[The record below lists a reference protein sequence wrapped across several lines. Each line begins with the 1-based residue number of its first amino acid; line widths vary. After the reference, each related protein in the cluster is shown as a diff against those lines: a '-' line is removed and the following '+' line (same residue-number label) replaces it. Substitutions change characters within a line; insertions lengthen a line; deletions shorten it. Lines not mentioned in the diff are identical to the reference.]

1 MNTILLKTRSFG
13 QDLIKNLCKKTVPYF
28 THLEEAII
36 ELKEGKEKEIIM
48 QSLKGW
54 AMAEIEGSIESWK
67 KIAIKLLKRFFDII
81 ISDTDI
87 KNNKK
92 SKKGILRIDKEKKC
106 LAFLF
111 FRQMYDAGVFPD
123 CTIDMLA
130 KFLNQLIDPEINN
143 RTISNCLAKLKVDVE
158 KDFVYFAHLYIAHK
172 KIERLDDFCK
182 SDIYS

>member
-1 MNTILLKTRSFG
+1 MNIILLKTRTFG
-13 QDLIKNLCKKTVPYF
+13 QDLIKKLCKKTVPYF
-28 THLEEAII
+28 THLEEALI

-54 AMAEIEGSIESWK
+54 AMAVEGSIGFWK

-81 ISDTDI
+81 ISETNI

-130 KFLNQLIDPEINN
+130 KFLNQLIDPEINY
-143 RTISNCLAKLKVDVE
+143 RTISNSLAKLKVGVE
-158 KDFVYFAHLYIAHK
+158 KDFVHFAHLYIAHK

-182 SDIYS
+182 SDNYS